1 MRIVILFFKIF
12 SCAGISSLFLLQGP
26 CLSPWCIFQLLNRM
40 IRYQCPQTVNQEPQ
54 SNTSIKC
61 VNYACIF
68 LVIFHPCLSVGKKGR
83 GQEQFILALN
93 PAATWGLTEI
103 RQNWSEKL
111 FSTTIDSCSVRK
123 IKKKLLNILFHYQS
137 LFLLDLTP
145 GLHRFPR
152 QPLWEE
158 LWLVEPLESFLTSE
172 LNTSASKA
180 W

>member
-1 MRIVILFFKIF
+1 MRIVIMFFKVF
-12 SCAGISSLFLLQGP
+12 SCAGVSSLFLLQGP

-103 RQNWSEKL
+103 RQKLIWKAFLNNYWQLLSEEN
-111 FSTTIDSCSVRK
+111 
-123 IKKKLLNILFHYQS
+123 KKKLLNILFHYQS
-137 LFLLDLTP
+137 LFLLDSTP

-152 QPLWEE
+152 EPLWEE